1 MSKVDL
7 FGRPWLTGDDAFV
20 LAGSSVAST
29 TTRPPLVIG
38 HNPTCG
44 RRPRAL
50 HWTSFDTPAALAS
63 FLGHVETLPAA
74 DSPPTFSEAP
84 LAESPSRVAFLLN
97 EEPLFR
103 HDLPD
108 SVRRLLNQDEEGQ
121 ELDHLG
127 RQATLVNIAT
137 TVLLELYSHLGVS
150 TAPPGLADCAV
161 SVAETAQLGRQFRI
175 LLPPQSPVLAGQVH
189 RDAFLAKALSS
200 IETKKFVA
208 DGVVSLEH
216 YYRYGIY
223 SGVPLLFC
231 PAELGH
237 AERRSTVFRPMPP
250 SELGL
255 SGEAVAGAPVWS
267 EALLNHHC
275 FTCVAHEAP
284 RASLDNIPT
293 TTADLIGTLGDSS
306 LVESALA
313 LYDKAK
319 HARATPISLDD
330 LKAVLTTPTGFEL
343 TFTPSAEFR
352 CVAGARHGA
361 GVSFAL
367 KVDAGCLT
375 VMCRG
380 GPRHGATAL
389 DIPLALKKGVPT
401 GVCVSRTG
409 HVGCCC
415 NAVLGHVPRPA
426 FIGKPPVLRA
436 PVVVDGVEYEASL
449 KKAARTPHPS
459 SDGRECSVTV
469 SCSPCSTGKTFAYS
483 DAIIEHVRDEQRAQR
498 GYWVVVV
505 CSHVILVDAIV
516 AELSAKLEAAGIEKA
531 KNYAD
536 FEEDRSELW
545 SGVVVVCAPSVHHVI
560 TGVRRLDA
568 KKRRLMVVCDELVAA
583 LNMIPTLRSKNRLEP
598 DQLLQTLCDLFVSA
612 DVLIVCD
619 ANADHANVGR
629 FFKECGIHRYQFV
642 KTNTL
647 PFRGQVVRLLIPVE
661 VRNNEFYLQPW
672 YAAVVLNELITQ
684 AGAPSVFVPVS
695 TKKCGQVLF
704 TWCKQAHPEVEAR
717 LPLVMLGSG
726 LRPALSK
733 HGGGREGAPPLPLV
747 LWSCPAKPAN
757 RGCC

>member
-20 LAGSSVAST
+20 LAGSSVASA

-38 HNPTCG
+38 HNPTNG
-44 RRPRAL
+44 RRPRAH

-63 FLGHVETLPAA
+63 FLCHVETLPG
-74 DSPPTFSEAP
+74 DNSPTFSEAP

-137 TVLLELYSHLGVS
+137 TVLLELYSHLRAS
-150 TAPPGLADCAV
+150 AAPPSLADCAV
-161 SVAETAQLGRQFRI
+161 SVAETAQLGRQFRV
-175 LLPPQSPVLAGQVH
+175 LLPPTCPVLAGQVH

-200 IETKKFVA
+200 IKTKKFVA

-237 AERRSTVFRPMPP
+237 AERRSAVFRPMPP

-255 SGEAVAGAPVWS
+255 GLGLGGATEAGAPVWS

-275 FTCVAHEAP
+275 FTCVAHKAP

-330 LKAVLTTPTGFEL
+330 LKAVLTTSTGFEL

-426 FIGKPPVLRA
+426 FIGKQPILRA
-436 PVVVDGVEYEASL
+436 PKVVDGVAYEASL
-449 KKAARTPHPS
+449 KKAARSPHSS
-459 SDGRECSVTV
+459 SDGRERSVTV
-469 SCSPCSTGKTFAYS
+469 SCSPCSMGKTFAYS
-483 DAIIEHVRDEQRAQR
+483 EAIIEHVRDETRARR
-498 GYWVVVV
+498 GPWVVVV
-505 CSHVILVDAIV
+505 CSHVILVDSIV
-516 AELSAKLEAAGIEKA
+516 VELSAKLEAAGIEKA

-536 FEEDRSELW
+536 FEENRSELW

-560 TGVRRLDA
+560 TGIRRLDA

-598 DQLLQTLCDLFVSA
+598 DQLLQTLCELFVSA

-619 ANADHANVGR
+619 ANADHSNVGR
-629 FFKECGIHRYQFV
+629 FFKECGIHRHQFV
-642 KTNTL
+642 KTNAL
-647 PFRGQVVRLLIPVE
+647 PFRGQVARLLIPVE
-661 VRNNEFYLQPW
+661 VHNNDKFHLQPW

-684 AGAPSVFVPVS
+684 TGAPSVFVPVS

-704 TWCKQAHPEVEAR
+704 TWCTQTHPEVEVR
-717 LPLVMLGSG
+717 CPVMLGAGFARRIQNTKRKKG
-726 LRPALSK
+726 LSF
-733 HGGGREGAPPLPLV
+733 LPFV
-747 LWSCPAKPAN
+747 FWTCPAKPAN
-757 RGCC
+757 

>member
-1 MSKVDL
+1 MSKVKL
-7 FGRPWLTGDDAFV
+7 FRRLWFTGDDAFV
-20 LAGSSVAST
+20 LAGSVAAAA
-29 TTRPPLVIG
+29 TRPLVIG
-38 HNPTCG
+38 HNPTNG
-44 RRPRAL
+44 RLPRAL
-50 HWTSFDTPAALAS
+50 LWTRFDTPATLAS
-63 FLGHVETLPAA
+63 FLGDVYETLRD

-84 LAESPSRVAFLLN
+84 LAEAPSRVAFLLD
-97 EEPLFR
+97 EEPLLR

-108 SVRRLLNQDEEGQ
+108 SVRRLFNQDEGQ

-127 RQATLVNIAT
+127 RQATLVTIAT
-137 TVLLELYSHLGVS
+137 TVLLELHSHLGS
-150 TAPPGLADCAV
+150 TATPPTLANCAI
-161 SVAETAQLGRQFRI
+161 SFAETAQLGRQFRI
-175 LLPPQSPVLAGQVH
+175 LLPPTCPVLAGQVH
-189 RDAFLAKALSS
+189 RDAFLAKAMSS
-200 IETKKFVA
+200 KETKRLVA
-208 DGVVSLEH
+208 DGVVTLEH
-216 YYRYGIY
+216 YYKYSIY

-231 PAELGH
+231 PAEIGH

-255 SGEAVAGAPVWS
+255 GGEAVASESVWS
-267 EALLNHHC
+267 EVLLHHHC
-275 FTCVAHEAP
+275 FTCVAPEAP

-293 TTADLIGTLGDSS
+293 SAADLIGTLGDAS

-313 LYDKAK
+313 LYDMAK
-319 HARATPISLDD
+319 HIRATPISLDD

-343 TFTPSAEFR
+343 TFTPAVEFR

-389 DIPLALKKGVPT
+389 DIPLAPKKGVPA

-415 NAVLGHVPRPA
+415 RAVLGHVPRPA
-426 FIGKPPVLRA
+426 FIGKQPILRA
-436 PVVVDGVEYEASL
+436 PKVVDGVAYEASL
-449 KKAARTPHPS
+449 KKAARSPHSS
-459 SDGRECSVTV
+459 SDGRERSVTV
-469 SCSPCSTGKTFAYS
+469 TCSPCSMGKTFAYS
-483 DAIIEHVRDEQRAQR
+483 DAIIEHVRDEARAQR
-498 GYWVVVV
+498 GSWVVVV

-536 FEEDRSELW
+536 FEENRSELW

-560 TGVRRLDA
+560 PGIRRLDA

-598 DQLLQTLCDLFVSA
+598 DELLQTLGELFVNA

-629 FFKECGIHRYQFV
+629 FFKECGIQRYQFV
-642 KTNTL
+642 KTNAL
-647 PFRGQVVRLLIPVE
+647 PFRGQVARLLIPVE
-661 VRNNEFYLQPW
+661 VHNNDQFHLQPW

-704 TWCKQAHPEVEAR
+704 TWCTQAHPGVEVRCPACDAW
-717 LPLVMLGSG
+717 SG
-726 LRPALSK
+726 LRPAHSK
-733 HGGGREGAPPLPLV
+733 HGEREGGSPPSP
-747 LWSCPAKPAN
+747 SCSGRA
-757 RGCC
+757 RRSQIVSCC